1 MAYLVRAPEELIHFR
16 NELRMHPDLYAAAAV
31 LPTFS
36 EIVGYVAASVGLAIK
51 GSFTDD
57 EMRQLLATITQL
69 LYARRGIVVVPASI
83 TPSTP
88 TH

>member
-36 EIVGYVAASVGLAIK
+36 EIVGYVGASVGLAIK
-51 GSFTDD
+51 GSFNDE
-57 EMRQLLATITQL
+57 EMRTLLTTITEL
-69 LYARRGIVVVPASI
+69 LYQRRGIVVVPASSSQ
-83 TPSTP
+83 STP
-88 TH
+88 LN